1 MLNYPSGVIIQPPPC
16 QCRIWIDLNS
26 SISYNFWEMKWIYIE
41 DISNFKDQEVEIRGW
56 VYKKR
61 SSGKV
66 RFLLIRDGTGILQ
79 GTIFSPEKD
88 SPLFKKFDDLTQES
102 SLIIR
107 GNVREEKRAPGGYE
121 LNIEDIKVI
130 QIAQEYPISP
140 KEHGIPFLM
149 EHRHLWLRSRKQHA
163 ILQVRTELVKAIRD
177 FFDGR
182 GFRLMDTPILT
193 PSACEGT
200 TTLFETEYF
209 DQKAYLSQS
218 GQLYNEATIGA
229 FGKVY
234 CFGPTFR
241 AEKSKTRKHLI
252 EFWMVEPEVA
262 FATLDD
268 IIELGQDLIVYSIER
283 ILEKNRDE
291 LEILERDTKSLE
303 RVKKPFP
310 RVTYDEAQKMLKKK
324 GSKMEWGDDFGSPEE
339 TLMSEIYDVPVN
351 ITHFPAKIKAF
362 YMQPDSKRPDLVL
375 GVDVLAS
382 EGYGELIGGGQ
393 RIHDLDLLE
402 KKIKEYNLPREA
414 YKWYLDLRKYGAT
427 PHSGFGLGI
436 ERMLAWICKTKHI
449 RETIPFPRLLYR
461 IYP

>member
-1 MLNYPSGVIIQPPPC
+1 
-16 QCRIWIDLNS
+16 
-26 SISYNFWEMKWIYIE
+26 MKWVYIE
-41 DISNFKDQEVEIRGW
+41 DLKDHIGQDIEIRGW
-56 VYKKR
+56 LFNKR
-61 SSGKV
+61 SGGKI
-66 RFLLIRDGTGILQ
+66 RFLLVRDGTGIIQ
-79 GTIFSPEKD
+79 GTIYSEDKD
-88 SPLFKKFDDLTQES
+88 HPLFKKFDELTQES
-102 SLIIR
+102 SLIVR
-107 GNVREEKRAPGGYE
+107 GKVKEDKRAPGGFE
-121 LNIEDIKVI
+121 LDIQEIEII
-130 QIAQEYPISP
+130 QIAEDYPITP

-149 EHRHLWLRSRKQHA
+149 EHRHLWLRSRKQNA
-163 ILQVRTELVKAIRD
+163 VLQIRTELIRAIRD
-177 FFDGR
+177 FFNNR

-218 GQLYNEATIGA
+218 GQLYNEATAMA

-262 FATLDD
+262 YALLDD
-268 IIELGQDLIVYSIER
+268 IIDLGEDLILYILER
-283 ILEKNRDE
+283 ILINKKNE
-291 LEILERDTKSLE
+291 LEILERDTSPLE
-303 RVKKPFP
+303 KIKKPFV
-310 RVTYDEAQKMLKKK
+310 RLTYDQILPVLQEK
-324 GSKMEWGDDFGSPEE
+324 GSKVVWGDDIGAPEE
-339 TLMSEIYDVPVN
+339 SMISEIYDTPVC
-351 ITHFPAKIKAF
+351 ITHFPAQMKAF
-362 YMQPDSKRPDLVL
+362 YMQPDKDRPEVVL

-393 RIHDLDLLE
+393 RIHDPVLLE
-402 KKIKEYNLPREA
+402 QKIKEHNLPRED
-414 YKWYLDLRKYGAT
+414 YKWYIELRKYGSV

-436 ERMLAWICKTKHI
+436 ERTLSWICKIKHI

>member
-1 MLNYPSGVIIQPPPC
+1 
-16 QCRIWIDLNS
+16 
-26 SISYNFWEMKWIYIE
+26 MKWVYIE
-41 DISNFKDQEVEIRGW
+41 DIAGYKNQEVEIRGW
-56 VYKKR
+56 LYNKR

-66 RFLLIRDGTGILQ
+66 RFLLIRDGTGVIQ
-79 GTIFSPEKD
+79 GTIFSSEKE
-88 SPLFKKFDDLTQES
+88 SPLFKKFDALTQES
-102 SLIIR
+102 SLIVR
-107 GNVREEKRAPGGYE
+107 GRIKEEKRAPGGHE
-121 LNIEDIKVI
+121 LNIEDLEII
-130 QIAQEYPISP
+130 QIAQEYPITP

-149 EHRHLWLRSRKQHA
+149 EHRHLWLRSQKQNA
-163 ILQVRTELVKAIRD
+163 VLQVRAELIKSIRD

-209 DQKAYLSQS
+209 DQKAFLSQS
-218 GQLYNEATIGA
+218 GQLYNEATAMA

-268 IIELGQDLIVYSIER
+268 IIELAEDLIVYIIER
-283 ILEKNRDE
+283 ALEKNKKE

-310 RVTYDEAQKMLKKK
+310 NVTYDEAQKMLKEK

-339 TLMSEIYDVPVN
+339 TLMSEIYDIPVC
-351 ITHFPAKIKAF
+351 ITRFPAKIKAF
-362 YMQPDSKRPDLVL
+362 YMQPDEKRPDLAL

-402 KKIKEYNLPREA
+402 KKIKEFKLPREA
-414 YKWYLDLRKYGAT
+414 YEWYIDLRKYGSV

-436 ERMLAWICKTKHI
+436 ERTLSWICGIKHI